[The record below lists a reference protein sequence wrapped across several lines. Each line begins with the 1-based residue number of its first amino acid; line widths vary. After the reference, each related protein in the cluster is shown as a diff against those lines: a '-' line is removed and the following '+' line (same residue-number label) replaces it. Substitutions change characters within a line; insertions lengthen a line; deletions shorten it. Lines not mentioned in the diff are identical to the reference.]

1 MEDLRRE
8 MEDLAFAIVDPKAY
22 SSVVDVLAD
31 TSSARSKVE
40 KDVALKLSSILAE
53 ASIKAEVE
61 SRTKHAY
68 SIYLKHLRT
77 GVSIDKMHDLV
88 GVRAI
93 VQSKE
98 ECYQAVGLVHGT
110 WTPVPGRF
118 KDFIALPRPSG
129 YQSLHTTV
137 SHSGFEVEVQ
147 IRDEAMHIQAR
158 YGVAAHYMYKSN
170 TKARPSRPEVDKEL
184 ADALSISGSPEEFLE
199 KLRLDLAPP
208 SEIVVLTPKGRP
220 VSLPAGSCVLDFAY
234 KIHTDIGHK
243 TIGSRI
249 NGRAVP
255 IRSTLNSGDVVE
267 ILQGTSP
274 NPKQDWLSSVKTA
287 RAREK
292 IRKFFSDQ
300 GKDPLAESRRLLLM
314 ELRHRGIAHYIN
326 DQEFLSRLATSNSHT
341 TVDDLLHSINSRLDA
356 SSLRGLPQKSSK
368 VRAKIDTR
376 NSLEEEIASALG
388 GLPFVFAKCCKPLSV
403 SEAIAYVSNNHSVS
417 IHKQDCE
424 SYLALA
430 RDLPPGD
437 LARFIDLDPDI
448 GPVWVEVHAIDRVG
462 LLRDLSE
469 VLATLGSNIIG
480 SSSTPQSTDVV
491 LRFRVS
497 LGPTLSRTELK
508 TALSLVESVSDVLVY

>member
-1 MEDLRRE
+1 
-8 MEDLAFAIVDPKAY
+8 
-22 SSVVDVLAD
+22 
-31 TSSARSKVE
+31 
-40 KDVALKLSSILAE
+40 
-53 ASIKAEVE
+53 
-61 SRTKHAY
+61 
-68 SIYLKHLRT
+68 
-77 GVSIDKMHDLV
+77 
-88 GVRAI
+88 
-93 VQSKE
+93 
-98 ECYQAVGLVHGT
+98 
-110 WTPVPGRF
+110 
-118 KDFIALPRPSG
+118 
-129 YQSLHTTV
+129 
-137 SHSGFEVEVQ
+137 
-147 IRDEAMHIQAR
+147 
-158 YGVAAHYMYKSN
+158 
-170 TKARPSRPEVDKEL
+170 
-184 ADALSISGSPEEFLE
+184 
-199 KLRLDLAPP
+199 
-208 SEIVVLTPKGRP
+208 
-220 VSLPAGSCVLDFAY
+220 
-234 KIHTDIGHK
+234 
-243 TIGSRI
+243 
-249 NGRAVP
+249 
-255 IRSTLNSGDVVE
+255 
-267 ILQGTSP
+267 
-274 NPKQDWLSSVKTA
+274 
-287 RAREK
+287 
-292 IRKFFSDQ
+292 
-300 GKDPLAESRRLLLM
+300 M